1 MVTGRAGA
9 QPVGAGLCL
18 PLPQGL
24 LPPGREHLAPHP
36 SDARPLVGSGH
47 QGGGVSW
54 CGGWGGEQDPSGG
67 WNVPGRRV
75 GGGVGDGGSAGGG
88 GGGVA
93 PGGVGGDASGWCG
106 GPWGGSGGGHGRG
119 GVDGAGGGG
128 GCRGGGRGGVAG
140 SSAVP
145 ATHALRVPLV
155 PHLPLVL
162 VHGL

>member
-1 MVTGRAGA
+1 MKEGGGVAPLGGWLPPGAAARVPTRGPRGGPIPVMTGGGGTE
-9 QPVGAGLCL
+9 PVGAGGRLF

-24 LPPGREHLAPHP
+24 LPPGRVHLSPHP

-47 QGGGVSW
+47 QGGGVGW

-67 WNVPGRRV
+67 CSVPGRRV

-119 GVDGAGGGG
+119 
-128 GCRGGGRGGVAG
+128 
-140 SSAVP
+140 
-145 ATHALRVPLV
+145 
-155 PHLPLVL
+155 
-162 VHGL
+162 